1 MTAATRRTAGKIPFL
16 VLMTAPLLAGCQHQD
31 MTDTVTGWWH
41 GFEGGEI
48 AKLRAPPPGENL
60 RYPHVGRTPTKAPD
74 LPTPEARLSLTTQL
88 EAQRNLA
95 QRESAAQGALPTIP
109 PPPKPAPATPATTAD
124 TEQSGMTMTA
134 VGQPE
139 TPAPESPSAVHP
151 APNLPTAPT
160 TTPAAAPAPAPTPA
174 PATKPAPAK
183 KPAAPPPV
191 PEAELPPVVAK
202 SIPPTPPGE
211 FPQIGDLPPPPPQ
224 FPGFDLPRD
233 AMVSD
238 PIRPDID
245 TSTPEG
251 TLIRFQPATD
261 HVAGNPQ
268 GDYQHIISLR
278 GNQHLTIRGFGAFMS
293 ADAALAPAD
302 QNREIALGLLRARV
316 VARALIERGVPA
328 SAIIL
333 KAEAIGDGVR
343 VTVGG

>member
-1 MTAATRRTAGKIPFL
+1 MTAPTRRTAGKL
-16 VLMTAPLLAGCQHQD
+16 SALLLMTTPLLAACQHQD

-60 RYPHVGRTPTKAPD
+60 RYPHVGRTPTQPPA
-74 LPTPEARLSLTTQL
+74 LPTPEARLALTTRL

-109 PPPKPAPATPATTAD
+109 PPPTPTPAAVTAANVQ
-124 TEQSGMTMTA
+124 QSGMTMTT

-139 TPAPESPSAVHP
+139 APPVPAAIPATSPAASPSVPAPSART
-151 APNLPTAPT
+151 N
-160 TTPAAAPAPAPTPA
+160 
-174 PATKPAPAK
+174 KPAP
-183 KPAAPPPV
+183 PPPA
-191 PEAELPPVVAK
+191 PEAELPAVVAK

-245 TSTPEG
+245 TNTPEG

-261 HVAGNPQ
+261 HVSGNPQ
-268 GDYQHIISLR
+268 GEYQHIVSQR
-278 GNQHLTIRGFGAFMS
+278 GNQRLTIRGFGAFMS

-302 QNREIALGLLRARV
+302 QNREIALGLLRARA

-328 SAIIL
+328 SSITL
-333 KAEAIGDGVR
+333 RGEAIGDGVR
-343 VTVGG
+343 VTIGG

>member
-16 VLMTAPLLAGCQHQD
+16 LLVTAPLLAACQHRD

-41 GFEGGEI
+41 DFEGGEI

-60 RYPHVGRTPTKAPD
+60 RYPHVGRTPTQAPD

-109 PPPKPAPATPATTAD
+109 PPPKPTPTTLPAAD

-139 TPAPESPSAVHP
+139 PESPSAINP
-151 APNLPTAPT
+151 APELPGTS
-160 TTPAAAPAPAPTPA
+160 TPASPSQTPAPAPASPPA
-174 PATKPAPAK
+174 PARKPATQS
-183 KPAAPPPV
+183 APS
-191 PEAELPPVVAK
+191 PEAELPAVITK

-233 AMVSD
+233 AMLSD

-245 TSTPEG
+245 TATPEG

-268 GDYQHIISLR
+268 GDYQHIISQR

-333 KAEAIGDGVR
+333 KAEAIGEGVR
-343 VTVGG
+343 VTIGG

>member
-1 MTAATRRTAGKIPFL
+1 MIAATRRTAGKIPFL
-16 VLMTAPLLAGCQHQD
+16 LLMSAPLLSACQHQD

-41 GFEGGEI
+41 GFQGGEI

-60 RYPHVGRTPTKAPD
+60 SYPHVGRTPTQAPN
-74 LPTPEARLSLTTQL
+74 LPTPEARLSLTTRL

-95 QRESAAQGALPTIP
+95 HRESAAQGALPVIP
-109 PPPKPAPATPATTAD
+109 PPPKTTPAAVTTANA
-124 TEQSGMTMTA
+124 EQSGMTMTT

-139 TPAPESPSAVHP
+139 PPAPSAINP
-151 APNLPTAPT
+151 APDLPAVASAP
-160 TTPAAAPAPAPTPA
+160 P
-174 PATKPAPAK
+174 PAPAK
-183 KPAAPPPV
+183 KPPVQAQPPA

-202 SIPPTPPGE
+202 SIPPTPPGQ
-211 FPQIGDLPPPPPQ
+211 FPKIGDLPPPPPQ

-233 AMVSD
+233 ALLSD
-238 PIRPDID
+238 PVHPDID

-261 HVAGNPQ
+261 HVMGSPQ
-268 GDYQHIISLR
+268 GDYQHIVSQR
-278 GNQHLTIRGFGAFMS
+278 GNRSLTIRGFGAFMS
-293 ADAALAPAD
+293 SDAALAPAD

-316 VARALIERGVPA
+316 VARALVERGVPA

-343 VTVGG
+343 VTIGG

>member
-60 RYPHVGRTPTKAPD
+60 RYPHVGRTPTSAPD

-109 PPPKPAPATPATTAD
+109 PPPKTAPAAAPNPNS
-124 TEQSGMTMTA
+124 EQSGMTMTA

-139 TPAPESPSAVHP
+139 QPAPESPSAVNP
-151 APNLPTAPT
+151 APDLSNASAPASPTQPST
-160 TTPAAAPAPAPTPA
+160 PQRPAAQAV
-174 PATKPAPAK
+174 PAK
-183 KPAAPPPV
+183 KTAAQPA
-191 PEAELPPVVAK
+191 PEAELPAVVTK
-202 SIPPTPPGE
+202 SIPPTSPGQ

-268 GDYQHIISLR
+268 GEYQHIISLR
-278 GNQHLTIRGFGAFMS
+278 GSQHLTIRGFGAFMS

>member
-16 VLMTAPLLAGCQHQD
+16 LLMSAPLLSACQHQD

-41 GFEGGEI
+41 GFQGGEI

-60 RYPHVGRTPTKAPD
+60 AYPHVGRTPTEAPN
-74 LPTPEARLSLTTQL
+74 LPTPEARLSLTTRL

-109 PPPKPAPATPATTAD
+109 PPPKPTPAAATTANA
-124 TEQSGMTMTA
+124 EQSGMTMTT

-139 TPAPESPSAVHP
+139 PESPSAINP
-151 APNLPTAPT
+151 APDTPSTAS
-160 TTPAAAPAPAPTPA
+160 PAPVQ
-174 PATKPAPAK
+174 APAK
-183 KPAAPPPV
+183 KPPVQAQPPA

-202 SIPPTPPGE
+202 SIPPTPPGQ
-211 FPQIGDLPPPPPQ
+211 FPKIGDLPPPPPQ

-233 AMVSD
+233 AMLSD
-238 PIRPDID
+238 PVQPDID

-261 HVAGNPQ
+261 HVMGNPQ
-268 GDYQHIISLR
+268 GDYQHIVSQR
-278 GNQHLTIRGFGAFMS
+278 GNRPLTIRGFGAFMS

-328 SAIIL
+328 SSIIL

-343 VTVGG
+343 VTIGG

>member
-16 VLMTAPLLAGCQHQD
+16 LLMTAPLLAACQHQD
-31 MTDTVTGWWH
+31 ATDTVTGWWH
-41 GFEGGEI
+41 NFEGGEI

-60 RYPHVGRTPTKAPD
+60 RYPHVGRTPTQAPD

-109 PPPKPAPATPATTAD
+109 PPPKPAPAATTAN
-124 TEQSGMTMTA
+124 TEQSGMTMTT

-139 TPAPESPSAVHP
+139 PESPSAINPAPDLAPDHP
-151 APNLPTAPT
+151 ATTSAPNAS
-160 TTPAAAPAPAPTPA
+160 
-174 PATKPAPAK
+174 APAK
-183 KPAAPPPV
+183 KTAPSAPAA
-191 PEAELPPVVAK
+191 EAELPAVVAK
-202 SIPPTPPGE
+202 SIPPTPPGQ
-211 FPQIGDLPPPPPQ
+211 FPKIGDLPPPPPQ

-238 PIRPDID
+238 PVRPDID

-251 TLIRFQPATD
+251 TLIHFQPATD
-261 HVAGNPQ
+261 HVTGDPQ
-268 GDYQHIISLR
+268 GDYQHIVSLR
-278 GNQHLTIRGFGAFMS
+278 GNRRLTILGFGAFMS

-316 VARALIERGVPA
+316 VARALIARGVPA

-333 KAEAIGDGVR
+333 RAEAIGDGVR
-343 VTVGG
+343 VTIND

>member
-1 MTAATRRTAGKIPFL
+1 MVPGNSRQPTTTAIRRTAGKIPFL
-16 VLMTAPLLAGCQHQD
+16 LLMTAPLLAACQHRD
-31 MTDTVTGWWH
+31 ATDTVTGWWH
-41 GFEGGEI
+41 NFEGGEI

-60 RYPHVGRTPTKAPD
+60 HYPHVGRTPTRAPD

-109 PPPKPAPATPATTAD
+109 PPPKPAPAASPALN
-124 TEQSGMTMTA
+124 TEQSGMTMTT

-139 TPAPESPSAVHP
+139 PESPSAINPVP
-151 APNLPTAPT
+151 DLPV
-160 TTPAAAPAPAPTPA
+160 AAAPSVSTAPAPTVTA
-174 PATKPAPAK
+174 QK
-183 KPAAPPPV
+183 AAPPP
-191 PEAELPPVVAK
+191 PASEAELPAVVVK
-202 SIPPTPPGE
+202 SIPPTPPGQ
-211 FPQIGDLPPPPPQ
+211 FPKIGDLPPPPPE

-233 AMVSD
+233 AAVSD
-238 PIRPDID
+238 PVRPDID

-261 HVAGNPQ
+261 HVVGDPQ
-268 GDYQHIISLR
+268 GSYQHIVSQR
-278 GNQHLTIRGFGAFMS
+278 GNRRLTVLGFGAFMS

-316 VARALIERGVPA
+316 VARALVERGVPV
-328 SAIIL
+328 SSIIL

-343 VTVGG
+343 ITIGD